1 MFAVIRKSYLY
12 LESYQN
18 APFDHEERSFD
29 SACSGKIRLILRT
42 VIRDVGL
49 PG

>member
-18 APFDHEERSFD
+18 APFDHEERSLGF
-29 SACSGKIRLILRT
+29 ACSDKIRLILRT
-42 VIRDVGL
+42 VMRDASL